1 MIDSR
6 TDASADTRLPEPSNK
21 ARRSASIIVA
31 LLAVATALHFGA
43 DFFIP
48 VTFGLVL
55 TGVLWPV
62 VKKLERW
69 HIPTP
74 AGAAISVL
82 GAGAILVA
90 VITAFGPPLRAF
102 SNELP
107 RTIAAAR
114 PKLAAISTAL
124 ARYTSPQPRRRTTPA
139 ATTKPKTKADSMAP
153 PPADS
158 GVIAVMKSAVAAVTD
173 SQAAPATDSAGKA
186 QRKPETADSVRTPRS
201 RVATPATPAQGASTA
216 GAIPSSITSGAPAT
230 ITHALSVALG
240 MLADFVEVVLFAL
253 FILALS
259 NHWSDKLAIAIPNAE
274 RRAGVADAINEMR
287 SVVSRFLV
295 VISLINIVQASIV
308 AFSLYLLGYPSVL
321 LWGVLA
327 FLFEFIPYFGGM
339 VMIGML
345 FLAGLA
351 AGKDFGAALS
361 GPGAYLVI
369 TSIQNNLVAPITYGR
384 RLRVNPAAILASLML
399 WFMIWGVAGA
409 FLAVPLLAAF
419 NVLAARVPS
428 LKGVSAFISD

>member
-186 QRKPETADSVRTPRS
+186 QRKPETADSVRTPRT
-201 RVATPATPAQGASTA
+201 RVATPAAPAQGTSTA

-308 AFSLYLLGYPSVL
+308 AFSLYLLGYPSEL
-321 LWGVLA
+321 LWGVSGDYKHPEQPRGPDYLRA
-327 FLFEFIPYFGGM
+327 TAQGESGGHSCVIDALVHDLGCGRCIPRRAVAGG
-339 VMIGML
+339 VQRARSARAIAQGSQRVHQRL
-345 FLAGLA
+345 RAIPNATL
-351 AGKDFGAALS
+351 
-361 GPGAYLVI
+361 
-369 TSIQNNLVAPITYGR
+369 R
-384 RLRVNPAAILASLML
+384 RL
-399 WFMIWGVAGA
+399 
-409 FLAVPLLAAF
+409 
-419 NVLAARVPS
+419 
-428 LKGVSAFISD
+428 